1 MPARALGL
9 NAAGTLT
16 LLPFTAEAAPE
27 VTALLAEAAAAHGDG
42 ARAET
47 LLKAARHADPQ
58 CLTVYFAL
66 YKFYFYRGRLLEAER
81 AALDGLAEAAAQG
94 SFADDWNH
102 LQAGST
108 DWTQATGPARFYL
121 FSLKALAFIRLRSGR
136 TAEATAILARLA
148 ELDPTDQVGGSV
160 IRSLAAK
167 IR

>member
-1 MPARALGL
+1 MSTGRLGL
-9 NAAGTLT
+9 SAASALT
-16 LLPFTAEAAPE
+16 PLPFAVETAPE
-27 VTALLAEAAAAHGDG
+27 VTALLAEAAIAHGDN

-47 LLKAARHADPQ
+47 LLKSARHADPH
-58 CLTVYFAL
+58 CLVVYFAL

-81 AALDGLAEAAAQG
+81 AALDGLTEAATQG
-94 SFADDWNH
+94 NFVNDWKQLHAD
-102 LQAGST
+102 SV
-108 DWTQATGPARFYL
+108 DWTLATGPVRFYL

-148 ELDPTDQVGGSV
+148 ELDPMDQVGGSV